1 MAEGRTPLEVML
13 ENMRHFQK
21 VAEDAEA
28 VIAGLTVAEI
38 SGENVSPE
46 EQFKAMLAKVK
57 QAAGYRNMAHECARD
72 AAPFI
77 HAKLASVTVGGD
89 VESPVTL
96 IHKIERII
104 VENATDTDCEG
115 IQAAS

>member
-1 MAEGRTPLEVML
+1 ML
-13 ENMRHFQK
+13 TNMRHFQK

-38 SGENVSPE
+38 SGQDISPD
-46 EQFKAMLAKVK
+46 EQFKALLAKVK

-77 HAKLASVTVGGD
+77 HAKLAAVTIGGD
-89 VESPVTL
+89 DESPLTL

-104 VENATDTDCEG
+104 VHPESSKNTDG
-115 IQAAS
+115 